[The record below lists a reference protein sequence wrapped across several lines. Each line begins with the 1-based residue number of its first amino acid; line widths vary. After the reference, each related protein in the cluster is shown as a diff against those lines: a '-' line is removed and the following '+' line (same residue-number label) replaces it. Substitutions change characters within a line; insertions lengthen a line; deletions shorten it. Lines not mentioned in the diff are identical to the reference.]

1 MPGSIRTRRALNQ
14 DGKDASAKYD
24 ANDASTHNKSD
35 KTVSL
40 IGRKAGVRRA
50 IKHRTKAAGCNC
62 E

>member
-1 MPGSIRTRRALNQ
+1 MPGSTRTRRALNQ
-14 DGKDASAKYD
+14 DGKDATTKYD

-40 IGRKAGVRRA
+40 IGRKTVVRRA
-50 IKHRTKAAGCNC
+50 IKHRTKAAGCGC